1 MGRSQK
7 RLLAPPPT
15 NRRVKMGQAKARGT
29 FEQRKAV
36 AIARNEAL
44 AAEKEAM
51 RIEEKKRISALPE
64 SHPMKSRAR
73 QRNLQDAI
81 LAGMIAASAA
91 G

>member
-1 MGRSQK
+1 
-7 RLLAPPPT
+7 
-15 NRRVKMGQAKARGT
+15 MGQAKARGT
-29 FEQRKAV
+29 FEQRKAA